1 MSLESL
7 RNLRRSGKKPLR
19 VSLVTMECP
28 RPTWLWLR
36 DDPTIVWIPR
46 SHDVRAHD
54 LRALVGTEV
63 VAMVDSLSKRR
74 NEIAAAMDEVGATLA
89 GIADQE
95 VAEWCL
101 PHPYPELAEMLL
113 LHDRNFMW
121 SH

>member
-1 MSLESL
+1 M
-7 RNLRRSGKKPLR
+7 
-19 VSLVTMECP
+19 
-28 RPTWLWLR
+28 PTWLWLR

-101 PHPYPELAEMLL
+101 PHPYRGWRKCCFSMTGISCGAIDGNP
-113 LHDRNFMW
+113 DRRR
-121 SH
+121 H

>member
-1 MSLESL
+1 
-7 RNLRRSGKKPLR
+7 
-19 VSLVTMECP
+19 
-28 RPTWLWLR
+28 
-36 DDPTIVWIPR
+36 
-46 SHDVRAHD
+46 
-54 LRALVGTEV
+54 
-63 VAMVDSLSKRR
+63 MVDSLSKRR
-74 NEIAAAMDEVGATLA
+74 NEIAAAMDAVGATLA